1 MKNLRLQTLYLVS
14 DQEKAARIVKFDP
27 HKTVVLGEN
36 DTGKSCL
43 IKSIYSAFGADPAK
57 TNEKWIT
64 SKPVF

>member
-43 IKSIYSAFGADPAK
+43 IKSIYWRSVPTLQRQTRNG
-57 TNEKWIT
+57 
-64 SKPVF
+64 